1 MNNSNPFVPQGSL
14 LEQKNKK
21 RARVKVAV
29 FSIFALNILVITPL
43 LIQGCSKKDTDQS
56 GNNQPVDTSAAAATT
71 PDTNQPPA
79 LPQVA
84 SNAAPDNTTTS
95 NSTTAANPVTPA
107 EPTPAVPP
115 PTPPT
120 PSATEYVIT
129 KGDTYYSIAKKYGLK
144 MSDIKAANPSVNPSK
159 LKVGQKIELPSGASA
174 GGTGTMASADS
185 GDVYVVKSGDSLT
198 KIARANGVTVKAL
211 KAENNLK
218 TDHIRVGQKL
228 KVPAKA
234 AATPADTT
242 ASATPIPQ
250 PAPVVPPSTT
260 TASNGTLH

>member
-56 GNNQPVDTSAAAATT
+56 GNNQPVDTGAAAATT
-71 PDTNQPPA
+71 PDSNQPPP

-84 SNAAPDNTTTS
+84 SNTAPDNTTS
-95 NSTTAANPVTPA
+95 NATTTANPVPPA

-115 PTPPT
+115 PPP
-120 PSATEYVIT
+120 PAPPATEYVIT
-129 KGDTYYSIAKKYGLK
+129 KGDTYYSIAKKFGVK
-144 MSDIKAANPSVNPSK
+144 MSEIKAANPSVNPSK
-159 LKVGQKIELPSGASA
+159 LKVGQKIELPSGSST
-174 GGTGTMASADS
+174 GGSGAIATADS
-185 GDVYVVKSGDSLT
+185 GDVYLVKAGDSLT
-198 KIARANGVTVKAL
+198 KIARANGVSVKAL

-218 TDHIRVGQKL
+218 TDHIRVGEKL
-228 KVPAKA
+228 KLPAKA
-234 AATPADTT
+234 AAAPADTT
-242 ASATPIPQ
+242 AATTPIPQ
-250 PAPVVPPSTT
+250 PIPAAPT
-260 TASNGTLH
+260 TASNGTQH